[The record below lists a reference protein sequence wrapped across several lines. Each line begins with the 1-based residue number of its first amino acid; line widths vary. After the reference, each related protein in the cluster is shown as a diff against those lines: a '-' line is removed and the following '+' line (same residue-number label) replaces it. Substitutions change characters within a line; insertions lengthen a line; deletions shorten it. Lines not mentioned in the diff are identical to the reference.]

1 MNGIGQTIP
10 QAIMWTLA
18 LSALLLFLQRRR
30 RRKAN
35 Y

>member
-1 MNGIGQTIP
+1 MNETIM
-10 QAIMWTLA
+10 QSVFWVATLG
-18 LSALLLFLQRRR
+18 LLVLFLQRRR

>member
-1 MNGIGQTIP
+1 MSETIM
-10 QAIMWTLA
+10 QSVFWVATLG
-18 LSALLLFLQRRR
+18 LLVLFLQRRR

>member
-1 MNGIGQTIP
+1 MNQTVV
-10 QAIMWTLA
+10 QAVLWIASLA
-18 LSALLLFLQRRR
+18 MLVMYMQRRR

>member
-1 MNGIGQTIP
+1 MNETIM
-10 QAIMWTLA
+10 QSVLWVATLG
-18 LSALLLFLQRRR
+18 LLVLFLQRRR